1 MIKIDLSAIKEL
13 AEEPIE
19 SLVKSIHDRFEPV
32 LRIAEDGEVAVVDR
46 EIGTRTLYTCA
57 VWTMPLPAAYRPAVL
72 LDFLESNIDLVE
84 RLVEGMDGYLDGSR
98 HVDAWSDDAM
108 SAGDELRNRWW
119 PVEHEATIAI
129 LEPEEW
135 FHPPQQFAN
144 LTDEEVKA
152 VITEGVADALES
164 GVGYCDVDS
173 ALEYG
178 LAMRDRYQD
187 EDEEDQDE
195 E

>member
-32 LRIAEDGEVAVVDR
+32 LRIAEDGEVTVVAR
-46 EIGTRTLYTCA
+46 EIGTLTLYTCA
-57 VWTMPLPAAYRPAVL
+57 VWTMTLPAAYRPAVL

-98 HVDAWSDDAM
+98 HVDTWSDDAV
-108 SAGDELRNRWW
+108 SAGEELEQRWEGW
-119 PVEHEATIAI
+119 APEATIEI

-135 FHPPQQFAN
+135 FDPPQQFAN

-152 VITEGVADALES
+152 VITDGVANALKS
-164 GVGYCDVDS
+164 GEGYCDFDS
-173 ALEYG
+173 ALRHG
-178 LAMRDRYQD
+178 LAMRDRY
-187 EDEEDQDE
+187 
-195 E
+195 